1 MPNFSAPVVT
11 QVEKV
16 DIATGKIISSMD
28 GNGNIL
34 SENIGKIVSDLPS
47 PQPKVANK
55 LAGVADDYIKS
66 VAKAISKF
74 RV

>member
-47 PQPKVANK
+47 SQPKVANK